1 MSALIVH
8 SIGPACAI
16 QDLGRPGLLANGLT
30 RGGASDPIALHEGAA
45 LLRHPPDMA
54 ALEMA
59 GIGGTFEATT
69 DIRIA
74 LTGADMGASIDGN
87 PAHWNASH
95 LLPKGAVLTI
105 GAARRGTFGY
115 LHVGGGFDTPL
126 YLGTR
131 GSHLSAGLGALVAV
145 GDTLKALPDKGG
157 ETGLHLVPEA
167 RLDGGKIRVVPS
179 VQTDKFSD
187 QTRARFE
194 ATEFRRDP
202 RGNRQGMRMDF
213 DGDGFH
219 ASGQLN
225 IVSEIVV
232 PGDIQIT
239 GDGTPF
245 VLMHECQTTGGYPRI
260 GTVLPA
266 DLSKISQAPI
276 GGTFQFEF
284 MTFDQAAAAQARANV
299 SLANLR
305 RVVKP
310 LVRDPASMQDLLS
323 YQLIS
328 GAISA
333 TTKDEG

>member
-1 MSALIVH
+1 MSALIVRA
-8 SIGPACAI
+8 IGPACAI

-30 RGGASDPIALHEGAA
+30 RGGASDPNALHEGAA
-45 LLRHPPDMA
+45 LLRHAPDLA

-59 GIGGTFEATT
+59 GMGGTFEALK

-74 LTGADMGASIDGN
+74 LTGAEMSASIDGTEIQ
-87 PAHWNASH
+87 WNASH
-95 LLPKGAVLTI
+95 LLSKDAILSI

-131 GSHLSAGLGALVAV
+131 GSHLSAGLGKLVAV
-145 GDTLKALPDKGG
+145 GDTLQSLPDKGH
-157 ETGLHLVPEA
+157 ETGIHLVPEP

-179 VQTDKFSD
+179 VQTDKFSSE
-187 QTRARFE
+187 TRARFE
-194 ATEFRRDP
+194 ATKFRRDP

-266 DLSKISQAPI
+266 DLSKVSQAPI
-276 GGTFQFEF
+276 GGSLQFEF
-284 MTFDQAAAAQARANV
+284 LTFDQAVAAQTRANM

-305 RVVKP
+305 KGVKP
-310 LVRDPASMQDLLS
+310 LLRDPATMSDLLS

-333 TTKDEG
+333 TAKDEG